1 MPMIA
6 TWRAAVSLARVLPT
20 LPRLRELA
28 LMDCR
33 VGDEGACALASAV
46 VQCPKLQLLDLM
58 RNVVADIGAKA
69 IAKHIALFPPS
80 LRKLYLNENHVSEL
94 AMDALLTAS
103 SRHPFLSKKPH
114 FLEQYGLHLIT
125 TPKMGKFGVVS
136 GTDAEVLGG
145 SSPTSDSFSSGTD
158 IGGEDNDDCER
169 PRVRGHGRE
178 EPHLNCPAIAMRAH
192 RKQARKAQ
200 QLMDHHT

>member
-46 VQCPKLQLLDLM
+46 VQCP
-58 RNVVADIGAKA
+58 KA